1 MCCYGWSEGKK
12 GIIGNAFMIK
22 LELSGAGG
30 LEDFQCGNITL
41 ARK

>member
-1 MCCYGWSEGKK
+1 MCCYRQSERNE
-12 GIIGNAFMIK
+12 GIIGNASMIE

-30 LEDFQCGNITL
+30 LEDFQCGSIIL